1 MTNMTTMRTDAYPS
15 RMAPEPGLLEREDP
29 VLHGPETGALS
40 LYQRARYD
48 ADGFLGFPQLFAV
61 AEVQEMWNEAEALRS
76 REDLKVQ
83 EDVITEPGTSEIRS
97 IFDVHLKS
105 DAFDRILRD
114 FRVLEKAREVLG
126 SDVYVFQSRI
136 NYKPGFTGKEFYW
149 HSDFET
155 WHVEDG
161 MPRMRTVSCSISLTD
176 NHDFNGPLMLI
187 PGSHRHYVQC
197 VGETPEDNYQESL
210 KRQETGVPDP
220 ESVRALMGRG
230 GGIVQATAPAGSM
243 TMFECN
249 TMHGSNSNIT
259 PLPRANLFVVFNSVE
274 NELEDPFGGLPP
286 RPGFLANRSNV
297 RPLTEAVG

>member
-1 MTNMTTMRTDAYPS
+1 MNLTTLLTDPYPS
-15 RMAPEPGLLEREDP
+15 RVSREPGLIDREDP
-29 VLHGPETGALS
+29 VIHGPETGALS
-40 LYQRARYD
+40 RYQRTRYE

-61 AEVQEMWNEAEALRS
+61 SEVQDMWRDAEALRG
-76 REDLKVQ
+76 RDDLRDR
-83 EDVITEPGTSEIRS
+83 EDVITEPETNEIRS
-97 IFDVHLKS
+97 VFDVHLKS
-105 DAFDRILRD
+105 DTFDRVLRD

-126 SDVYVFQSRI
+126 GDVYVFQSRI

-161 MPRMRTVSCSISLTD
+161 MPHMRAVSCSISLSD
-176 NHDFNGPLMLI
+176 NYDFNGPLMLI

-197 VGETPEDNYQESL
+197 VGETPEDNYKESL

-220 ESVRALMGRG
+220 ESVRALMGEG

-286 RPGFLANRSNV
+286 RPGFLANRSGV
-297 RPLTEAVG
+297 RPLEESTG